1 VSRHGRERNRREP
14 MSPDGEATP
23 ARASVEPVPV
33 VDHRPPAP
41 AERIPD
47 PVLSDSPRA
56 GTAEPE
62 PLDLPQGF
70 QARPELDWLDETE
83 TPEARSTGPDAA
95 QPPAPEPSES
105 STKSRFPA
113 PALVAGLILAG
124 LGLGYGL
131 FSPTPEPRS
140 AALEIER
147 AASLAPVP
155 APEAEIGGAEPLPQ
169 AQDAPGAV
177 PDYIPPAEASPE
189 PEAAPLVEP
198 SRDMAP
204 PAPATEGAAA
214 PSAQETTPVASA
226 AALASPAPGAVP
238 ATPAQAPAQTP
249 SVQAP
254 VPPPTA
260 AGGESLAQIAKLLE
274 THQALIERLERRE
287 QVLSDRIE
295 GLEVRAESRREKPVA
310 PTVPKASRLPPTT
323 TSLPVKTLPQRRVV
337 SPKGPPLPFSVESV
351 DTWNGEKTVVVRD
364 GGRLIDLKLGDSH
377 AGWRIEAAD
386 GQTVTVRSPQGA
398 AHTVDAGS

>member
-23 ARASVEPVPV
+23 ARAPVEPVPV

-70 QARPELDWLDETE
+70 QARPELDWLDERE
-83 TPEARSTGPDAA
+83 TPKARPTGPDAA

-131 FSPTPEPRS
+131 FSPAPEPRS

-147 AASLAPVP
+147 AASMAPVP

-169 AQDAPGAV
+169 AQDTPSAV
-177 PDYIPPAEASPE
+177 HEDTLPADASPE
-189 PEAAPLVEP
+189 AATTAEP
-198 SRDMAP
+198 SRDTAP
-204 PAPATEGAAA
+204 PAPVAQDAAA
-214 PSAQETTPVASA
+214 SSARESA
-226 AALASPAPGAVP
+226 TAAPASPISAAVP
-238 ATPAQAPAQTP
+238 ATST
-249 SVQAP
+249 
-254 VPPPTA
+254 PPPAAGT
-260 AGGESLAQIAKLLE
+260 AGGESLTQIAKLLE

-295 GLEVRAESRREKPVA
+295 GLEVRAESRRDKPAA

-323 TSLPVKTLPQRRVV
+323 TSLPVKTLPQGRVV

-351 DTWNGEKTVVVRD
+351 DTWNGEKNVVIRD

-386 GQTVTVRSPQGA
+386 GQTVTVRSPRGA

>member
-1 VSRHGRERNRREP
+1 

-70 QARPELDWLDETE
+70 QTRPELDWLDETE

-131 FSPTPEPRS
+131 LSPKPEPRS

-155 APEAEIGGAEPLPQ
+155 AAEAEIGGAEPLPQ
-169 AQDAPGAV
+169 AEDSPGAV
-177 PDYIPPAEASPE
+177 PGDAAPE
-189 PEAAPLVEP
+189 PEAASAAAP
-198 SRDMAP
+198 SLDPAP
-204 PAPATEGAAA
+204 PAPVSRDAAA
-214 PSAQETTPVASA
+214 SSARESA
-226 AALASPAPGAVP
+226 TAAPASPGPAAVP
-238 ATPAQAPAQTP
+238 STPAPATSIP
-249 SVQAP
+249 PPAP
-254 VPPPTA
+254 VPAAGT
-260 AGGESLAQIAKLLE
+260 AGGESLTHIAKLLE

-295 GLEVRAESRREKPVA
+295 GLEVRAESRREKPAA

-364 GGRLIDLKLGDSH
+364 GGRLIDLKPGDSH

-386 GQTVTVRSPQGA
+386 GQTVTVRSPHGA
-398 AHTVDAGS
+398 AHTVEAGAGS

>member
-1 VSRHGRERNRREP
+1 

-23 ARASVEPVPV
+23 ARAPVEPVPV

-70 QARPELDWLDETE
+70 QARPELDWLDERE
-83 TPEARSTGPDAA
+83 TPKARPTGPDAA

-131 FSPTPEPRS
+131 FSPAPEPRS

-147 AASLAPVP
+147 AASMAPVP

-169 AQDAPGAV
+169 AQDTPSAV
-177 PDYIPPAEASPE
+177 HEDTLPADAL
-189 PEAAPLVEP
+189 PEAATTAEP
-198 SRDMAP
+198 SRDTAP
-204 PAPATEGAAA
+204 PAPVAQDAAASSAWESATVAPAAPAAA
-214 PSAQETTPVASA
+214 P
-226 AALASPAPGAVP
+226 ASPISAAVP
-238 ATPAQAPAQTP
+238 ATST
-249 SVQAP
+249 
-254 VPPPTA
+254 PPPAAGT
-260 AGGESLAQIAKLLE
+260 AGGESLTQIAKLLE

-295 GLEVRAESRREKPVA
+295 GLEVRAESRRDKPAA

-323 TSLPVKTLPQRRVV
+323 TSLPVKTLPQGRVV

-351 DTWNGEKTVVVRD
+351 DTWNGEKNVVIRD

-386 GQTVTVRSPQGA
+386 GQTVTVRSPRGA